1 MQNKAVR
8 LLLVASLCCGVV
20 GCAQSASDI
29 ASSYGVMNSLG
40 FNEKAAAMFES
51 GQADALI
58 ESGQARVSH
67 SVRGDTLV
75 TEYVIAGE
83 VYRVEVR
90 KQIDPTEGVA
100 YWQVHWANAVEGLRK
115 KHITGFQMAS
125 VWNILRDN
133 SYEARAEIAF
143 RSYKDSEG
151 RTHRVR
157 AEQAPRVEW
166 LAGENAENLY
176 IRTSEQPVS
185 QMWFQNTGNSDSGT
199 GTWCPTD
206 VFQSGRLDARWTTV
220 SPGPGKKTPAFIN
233 LKLQQALGL

>member
-1 MQNKAVR
+1 MRNR
-8 LLLVASLCCGVV
+8 TLSFLLAASLCFGIL

-40 FNEKAAAMFES
+40 FNEKAAGIFES
-51 GQADALI
+51 GEADALI
-58 ESGQARVSH
+58 EAGEASVSH
-67 SVRGDTLV
+67 RECGDVLV
-75 TEYVIAGE
+75 TEYTVAGE

-100 YWQVHWANAVEGLRK
+100 SWQVHWANAVEGLRK
-115 KHITGFQMAS
+115 EHITGFQMIS
-125 VWNILRDN
+125 IWGVLRDH

-143 RSYKDSEG
+143 RSFKDSEG
-151 RTHRVR
+151 KIHRVR
-157 AEQAPRVEW
+157 TAQAPRILW
-166 LAGENAENLY
+166 LAGQDAENLY

-206 VFQSGRLDARWTTV
+206 VFHTEGTDARWTTV
-220 SPGPGKKTPAFIN
+220 SPGPGKQTPPFIN
-233 LKLQQALGL
+233 LKLQQAIGL